1 MEKTKYINLNQ
12 KAVLIQMAQI
22 DFIVYFLS
30 ISGMRNPS
38 LPQPKEITNQIH
50 QLIGINSLQMQPPH
64 SLIEA
69 QNPNR

>member
-1 MEKTKYINLNQ
+1 
-12 KAVLIQMAQI
+12 MAQI

-30 ISGMRNPS
+30 ISGMRNPR

-50 QLIGINSLQMQPPH
+50 QLIDINSLQMQPPH

>member
-1 MEKTKYINLNQ
+1 
-12 KAVLIQMAQI
+12 MAQI
-22 DFIVYFLS
+22 GFIHSFFLF

-50 QLIGINSLQMQPPH
+50 QLIDINSLQMQPPH